1 MKNDNHLEAAALT
14 EVQPKNLK
22 SLKHSVSAHID
33 RCFGYFFLEQKSFL
47 WIVSMYKIKKISAV
61 WCLMM
66 DFLVI
71 FYYCYGRVV
80 GKSRVS
86 CRGWGT
92 VFELRNSKET
102 TVNTF
107 FENETLWPIS
117 FSELKKFLR
126 KILFFPC
133 FLASPVLWTLNGL
146 WDRTEVNYV
155 PPPPD

>member
-1 MKNDNHLEAAALT
+1 
-14 EVQPKNLK
+14 
-22 SLKHSVSAHID
+22 
-33 RCFGYFFLEQKSFL
+33 
-47 WIVSMYKIKKISAV
+47 
-61 WCLMM
+61 MM

-117 FSELKKFLR
+117 FSELTSKF
-126 KILFFPC
+126 
-133 FLASPVLWTLNGL
+133 
-146 WDRTEVNYV
+146 
-155 PPPPD
+155 